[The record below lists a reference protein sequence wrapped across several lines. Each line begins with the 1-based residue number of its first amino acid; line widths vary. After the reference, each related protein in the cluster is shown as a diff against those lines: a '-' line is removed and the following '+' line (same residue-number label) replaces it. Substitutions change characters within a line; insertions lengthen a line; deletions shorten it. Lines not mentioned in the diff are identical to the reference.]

1 MYIQCGRSDGL
12 APGSIQSVYGLPGT
26 RLKAVKRS
34 GPPATTS
41 TCRVGYLHPPNRLRR
56 RRRAHSPLNRQRAC
70 HTVAGT
76 AECRYKRVPPL
87 PPAPHDA
94 RSVAI
99 AVLRSVTPEPVWAE
113 DHAVVAKLWAKRQ
126 RDLARLPNKV
136 ACRLHS
142 RMCEL
147 VAGGI
152 GKEIYVN
159 HAARMLADVEPD
171 TVGAAARL
179 APAQELLEDL
189 RRLDAQMKDSKK
201 RLAAVATASGTTTA
215 TIFGVGPV
223 IATTV
228 IGITGDVSR
237 FPNRAH
243 FAAFNGTAPVEVSS
257 GNRKTYRLSR
267 RGNRNRNHAIHLAAI
282 TQISHRHSEGG
293 SFYDRKIAEGK
304 TGKEALRA
312 LKRRIS
318 DALDARMVDD
328 ARRAAQKGP
337 GGQTGNDS
345 HSSAAGS
352 HPATPALRTGH
363 SRTRAKPTTTRTG
376 RRPTKTRATPKISR
390 QVS

>member
-1 MYIQCGRSDGL
+1 MAAGEQVFDVQPKL
-12 APGSIQSVYGLPGT
+12 AAGV
-26 RLKAVKRS
+26 RLLAS
-34 GPPATTS
+34 ES
-41 TCRVGYLHPPNRLRR
+41 TNE
-56 RRRAHSPLNRQRAC
+56 ND
-70 HTVAGT
+70 
-76 AECRYKRVPPL
+76 
-87 PPAPHDA
+87 PHDA

-99 AVLRSVTPEPVWAE
+99 AALRSVEPEPVWAE
-113 DHAVVAKLWAKRQ
+113 DHAAVAKLWAKRQ

-142 RMCEL
+142 LMCEL

-293 SFYDRKIAEGK
+293 GFYDRKIAEGK

-345 HSSAAGS
+345 DSSAAGS

-363 SRTRAKPTTTRTG
+363 SRTRTKPTTTRTG

-390 QVS
+390 RVS